1 MPPSREEAAQALREI
16 SNVQARVAGFQDY
29 RFEASQLI
37 VWGLLNIIGCI
48 GSALFADHLLL
59 IWFAVVVVGLVLGV
73 AMAIRGAPTVPG
85 VVWRYL
91 LVILSILLFDILLH
105 CIFWPL
111 SPRQGSMIVPLF
123 VATIYIVRGAQSRPR
138 YIAIGA
144 NLALLCTL
152 SFLFA
157 GDGYWYWLAVAWGG
171 TFVISGLWLRRC

>member
-37 VWGLLNIIGCI
+37 VWGLLNILGCL
-48 GSALFADHLLL
+48 GSSLFADQILLVWL
-59 IWFAVVVVGLVLGV
+59 GIVIVGLVLGV
-73 AMAIRGAPTVPG
+73 RMAVRSAPSVPG
-85 VVWRYL
+85 VAWRYL

-105 CIFWPL
+105 FIFWPL

-144 NLALLCTL
+144 ALALLSTL
-152 SFLFA
+152 SYLLA
-157 GDGYWYWLAVAWGG
+157 GDNYWYWLALTWGG
-171 TFVISGLWLRRC
+171 TFVVSGLWLRRC